1 MNRKLKQYLG
11 LAVGAGLTILLAQI
25 AGDVALAAAYVPL
38 TIITSKAMGNG
49 AANIATWRAQ
59 NTGGAGTFYIPRTCI
74 FVTPTAAR
82 TITIEQGSTAADT
95 TAQKILDATALTA
108 NVPYQINGWFTVQ
121 NNDYFEGFANNTDIN
136 GAAYGYNY
144 S

>member
-1 MNRKLKQYLG
+1 M
-11 LAVGAGLTILLAQI
+11 
-25 AGDVALAAAYVPL
+25 AAYAPL

-49 AANIATWRAQ
+49 AANIATWRYQ
-59 NTGGAGTFYIPRTCI
+59 NTGGAGTFGIVRTAV

-82 TITIEQGSTAADT
+82 TVTVEQGSTAADT
-95 TAQKILDATALTA
+95 TAQKIMDAQALTA
-108 NVPYQINGWFTVQ
+108 NVQLQWNGWLTVQ

-144 S
+144 A